1 MSSSCCHVIHS
12 GSVFNHVD
20 AKQWR
25 FDELHVKAFK
35 KLLLQLHLKT
45 GFWNKSEYTELFSM
59 YVEFYIRV
67 KYVMSSSWLVQL
79 LGMDAFFK
87 NCICLHVCTECM
99 YMYFCVRLQLLHLQN
114 PWSSSMVIVSTWT
127 RVLNIIKL
135 VKTFPRKAA
144 LAHKVS
150 LFCCPDYSKRVRE
163 WLFDAVPSSAS

>member
-1 MSSSCCHVIHS
+1 MIHS

-67 KYVMSSSWLVQL
+67 KYFMSSSWLVQL
-79 LGMDAFFK
+79 LGMDGD
-87 NCICLHVCTECM
+87 
-99 YMYFCVRLQLLHLQN
+99 CVHMDASVEHYKTGQD
-114 PWSSSMVIVSTWT
+114 IST
-127 RVLNIIKL
+127 
-135 VKTFPRKAA
+135 
-144 LAHKVS
+144 
-150 LFCCPDYSKRVRE
+150 
-163 WLFDAVPSSAS
+163 